1 MLFRWQGRA
10 SPPKAMDD
18 AFSLCLGFPPILE
31 KISDTENFSKCY
43 FFSTSAKISDDL
55 FLVIDHKFRISRL
68 FSIFQYIFPL
78 FRENFYFPLLLT
90 ISLGVLEKFTCFLH
104 TVTSTAFP
112 HVTLHSQ
119 PFPFTRL
126 DAVLCATRVTYPA

>member
-55 FLVIDHKFRISRL
+55 FLVIDHKFRICPL

-90 ISLGVLEKFTCFLH
+90 ISLRVLEKFTCFLH
-104 TVTSTAFP
+104 TLCVFRFP
-112 HVTLHSQ
+112 LG
-119 PFPFTRL
+119 L
-126 DAVLCATRVTYPA
+126 L